1 VSANPEPLI
10 AVFID
15 FENLAL
21 GTRDGSASG
30 TAFDVGIVIQRML
43 EKGRIVYKRAYCDW
57 NRFRGSTKG
66 LHEHGVELVEIPQ
79 TRQSG
84 KNSAD
89 IRMVVDAI
97 DLCYAK
103 QHIDI
108 FALVTGD
115 SDFSP
120 LAAKLKENDKR
131 VIGCGVRQSTSPLL
145 INSCDEFIY
154 YDDLAK
160 KRETRPKK
168 KPPTRSPTSDGTAQE
183 PATSSED
190 GIAKV
195 VEIVESLESDYDV
208 LWGSMVKQALRRVD
222 PGFSEKAQGYEN
234 FAALLEAAD
243 DQGVLEIDFDEERGN
258 YAISLPSQRRRGR
271 GRGKR
276 D

>member
-1 VSANPEPLI
+1 MSNAEPLI

-21 GTRDGSASG
+21 GTRDGSSSG
-30 TAFDVGIVIQRML
+30 TSFDVSIVLQRML

-57 NRFRGSTKG
+57 NRFRGSTKS

-79 TRQSG
+79 TKQSG

-103 QHIDI
+103 QHIDL

-131 VIGCGVRQSTSPLL
+131 VLGCGVRQSTSPLL
-145 INSCDEFIY
+145 IGSCDEFIY

-160 KRETRPKK
+160 KRQKQPRKK
-168 KPPTRSPTSDGTAQE
+168 ESAK
-183 PATSSED
+183 ATSSDEALTQ
-190 GIAKV
+190 I
-195 VEIVESLESDYDV
+195 VEIVESLESDYEV

-222 PGFSEKAQGYEN
+222 PGFSEKAHGYEN
-234 FAALLEAAD
+234 FAGLLEAAD
-243 DQGVLEIDFDEERGN
+243 DAGVLEIDFDEERGN
-258 YAISLPSQRRRGR
+258 YAVSLPSQRRRGR
-271 GRGKR
+271 SKR

>member
-1 VSANPEPLI
+1 MSMNPEPLI

-30 TAFDVGIVIQRML
+30 TAFDVGIVLQRML

-103 QHIDI
+103 QHIDL

-160 KRETRPKK
+160 KRETRPRK
-168 KPPTRSPTSDGTAQE
+168 KPAPKAASSGSG
-183 PATSSED
+183 ATSEDSSAPED

-271 GRGKR
+271 AKR

>member
-1 VSANPEPLI
+1 MSSNPEPLI

-15 FENLAL
+15 YENLAL
-21 GTRDGSASG
+21 GTKDGSSSG
-30 TAFDVGIVIQRML
+30 TSFDVSIVLQRML

-57 NRFRGSTKG
+57 NRFRGSTRS

-103 QHIDI
+103 QHIDL

-131 VIGCGVRQSTSPLL
+131 VIGCGVRESTSPLL
-145 INSCDEFIY
+145 IGSCDEFIY

-160 KRETRPKK
+160 KREKRPRKK
-168 KPPTRSPTSDGTAQE
+168 TSAKAAGTDDALAQ
-183 PATSSED
+183 
-190 GIAKV
+190 V
-195 VEIVESLESDYDV
+195 VEIVGSLESDYDV

-222 PGFSEKAQGYEN
+222 PGFSEKSHGYEN

-243 DQGVLEIDFDEERGN
+243 DQGLLEIDFDEDRGN
-258 YAISLPSQRRRGR
+258 YAVSLASQRRRGR
-271 GRGKR
+271 GKR

>member
-1 VSANPEPLI
+1 MSMNPEPLI

-30 TAFDVGIVIQRML
+30 TTFDVGIVLQRML

-103 QHIDI
+103 QHIDL

-160 KRETRPKK
+160 KRETRPRK
-168 KPPTRSPTSDGTAQE
+168 KPVPKAASSDGGAASE
-183 PATSSED
+183 ESSSPDD

-271 GRGKR
+271 GKR

>member
-1 VSANPEPLI
+1 VDAEPRI

-21 GTRDGSASG
+21 GTKDGSSAG
-30 TAFDVGIVIQRML
+30 TSFDCSLVLQRLL

-57 NRFRGSTKG
+57 NRFRGSTKS
-66 LHEHGVELVEIPQ
+66 LHENGIELVEIPQ

-120 LAAKLKENDKR
+120 LASKLKENDKR
-131 VIGCGVRQSTSPLL
+131 VLGCGVRQSTSNLL
-145 INSCDEFIY
+145 IGSCDEFVY
-154 YDDLAK
+154 YDDLV
-160 KRETRPKK
+160 KK
-168 KPPTRSPTSDGTAQE
+168 KKERQPRKKASTKETPGDDA
-183 PATSSED
+183 
-190 GIAKV
+190 IAKV
-195 VEIVESLESDYDV
+195 VEIVESLDAEYDV
-208 LWGSMVKQALRRVD
+208 MWGSMLKQALRRVD
-222 PGFSEKAQGYEN
+222 PGFSEKAYGYDS

-243 DQGVLEIDFDEERGN
+243 DAGVLEIDFDEARGN
-258 YAISLPSQRRRGR
+258 YAVSLPNQRRSKAS
-271 GRGKR
+271 KR
-276 D
+276 KS

>member
-1 VSANPEPLI
+1 MNVNSEPLI

-21 GTRDGSASG
+21 GTKDGSSAG
-30 TAFDVGIVIQRML
+30 TSFDCGIVLQRLL

-57 NRFRGSTKG
+57 NRFRGSTKS
-66 LHEHGVELVEIPQ
+66 LHENGVELVEIPQ

-120 LAAKLKENDKR
+120 LASKLKENDKR
-131 VIGCGVRQSTSPLL
+131 VLGCGVRQSTSGLL
-145 INSCDEFIY
+145 IGSCDEFIY
-154 YDDLAK
+154 YDDLAQK
-160 KRETRPKK
+160 KQARKPRKK
-168 KPPTRSPTSDGTAQE
+168 TSAK
-183 PATSSED
+183 SSSGAAND
-190 GIAKV
+190 TGSDAITKV
-195 VEIVESLESDYDV
+195 VEIVESLESDYEV
-208 LWGSMVKQALRRVD
+208 MWGSMLKQAIRRVD
-222 PGFSEKAQGYEN
+222 PGFNEKAHGYDS

-243 DQGVLEIDFDEERGN
+243 DEGVLEIDFDESRGN
-258 YAISLPSQRRRGR
+258 YAVSLPTQRRSKGSRKG
-271 GRGKR
+271 
-276 D
+276 